1 MDRNEYIKDPSDFS
15 FSVNP
20 LDTNLAK
27 MQMKLLDDMKTSK
40 TVHGVVYDTISEAYD
55 SQNPEREY
63 GLITVE
69 IYKYRGSLSGSLYR
83 ARIIV
88 TNKQGDLWIVT
99 LLYEGD
105 WNRMQCFIDGKVR
118 TWGGKWDF
126 FSLCK
131 ANVMWFDYCVKNNER
146 QYLRELSR
154 ELIEEMQNEVD
165 SLQKCDKNRI

>member
-1 MDRNEYIKDPSDFS
+1 MDRNEFIKDPSDFS

-20 LDTNLAK
+20 LDINLAE
-27 MQMKLLDDMKTSK
+27 MQMKLLEDMKTAK
-40 TVHGVVYDTISEAYD
+40 TVCGVVFDTISESYD

-69 IYKYRGSLSGSLYR
+69 IYKFRGSLSGLLYR

-88 TNKQGDLWIVT
+88 TNKRGDLWIVT
-99 LLYEGD
+99 PLYEGY
-105 WNRMQCFIDGKVR
+105 WNRMLSFIDGKER

-131 ANVMWFDYCVKNNER
+131 ANAMWFDYCIKNNER
-146 QYLRELSR
+146 QYLRDLSR
-154 ELIEEMQNEVD
+154 ELIEEMQNKVD
-165 SLQKCDKNRI
+165 SPYDKR